1 VVPEWQTEEQMK
13 NELLGYITAMPKVEL
28 HVHLE
33 GAFTPSLSM
42 RLAEQAHVP
51 LRRNKED
58 LFGFTA
64 LADFLEMLDWNCSL
78 VRCRSDARDLAYRF
92 CEYFHGQGIV
102 YAEVITNPT
111 HWANLSLDEQIG
123 GILEGFD
130 LAADENLC
138 DCRLLVSLL
147 RTQSTE
153 SAEKTVDWVIAHPHS
168 RLVGLSVD
176 GNEAAAESNERF
188 APLFHKAKEA
198 GLHRTAHAGESSGS
212 QGVKEALD
220 ILGAERIDHGV
231 RAIDDPTLLDR
242 LIREH
247 IPLNVCFS
255 SNLLGGLYTEENHP
269 LKTLYERGISVTIN
283 TDDPQ
288 ILNCHL
294 IDEIGYVATLYDWT
308 VDDLKRLQH
317 NAVDAAFC
325 NREEKVKL
333 HNMIDDYS

>member
-1 VVPEWQTEEQMK
+1 MK
-13 NELLGYITAMPKVEL
+13 NNLHNYIKAMPKVEL

-33 GAFTPSLSM
+33 GAFTPNLSM

-51 LRRNKED
+51 LRRSKED
-58 LFGFTA
+58 LFGFTT
-64 LADFLEMLDWNCSL
+64 LADFLEMLDWNCNL
-78 VRCRSDARDLAYRF
+78 VRCRSDARDLAYHF
-92 CEYFHGQGIV
+92 CEYFHSQGIA

-111 HWANLSLDEQIG
+111 HWANLPLAEQIG
-123 GILEGFD
+123 GILEGFEQ
-130 LAADENLC
+130 AAAEDLC
-138 DCRLLVSLL
+138 DCHLLVSLL

-153 SAEKTVDWVIAHPHS
+153 SAERTVDWVIAHPHS

-188 APLFHKAKEA
+188 APLFYRAKEA
-198 GLHRTAHAGESSGS
+198 GLHRTAHAGESSGP

-231 RAIDDPTLLDR
+231 RAIDDPKLLDR
-242 LIREH
+242 LKREH
-247 IPLNVCFS
+247 IPLNICFS

-269 LKTLYERGISVTIN
+269 LKALYKHGIPVTIN

-294 IDEIGYVATLYDWT
+294 NDEIVYVATLYDWT
-308 VDDLKRLQH
+308 VDDLRRLQH

-333 HNMIDDYS
+333 HNMIDAYS